1 MIIDLGP
8 NLGSNHLEKNC
19 CTVRLVQ
26 AADCKLLGSARL
38 ESKQRS
44 FKNVHFWLNKINL
57 QHLERKPHR
66 ANLVFTQDL
75 SPGRIGNWKFFFYF
89 SRGKKTGEPG

>member
-8 NLGSNHLEKNC
+8 NLGSNHLEKNR

-26 AADCKLLGSARL
+26 AGDCKLLGSARL

-44 FKNVHFWLNKINL
+44 FKNVHLTTF
-57 QHLERKPHR
+57 RKEATSGVSGFNAGP
-66 ANLVFTQDL
+66 L
-75 SPGRIGNWKFFFYF
+75 SMSNWKFLFHF